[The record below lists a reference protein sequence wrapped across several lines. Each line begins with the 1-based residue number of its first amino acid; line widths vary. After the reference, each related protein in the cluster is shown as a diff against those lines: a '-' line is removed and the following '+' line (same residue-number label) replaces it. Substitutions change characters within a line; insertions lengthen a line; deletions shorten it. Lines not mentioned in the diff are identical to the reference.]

1 MVPLLLSLSLALPSS
16 VPIRGSLDDIAVA
29 GAAVAE
35 CRPPCGAAAA
45 PMAVRGWAVDP
56 SADGGRTPVNVSLVL
71 DGKLVVTG
79 TADRPRPDLVES
91 GVAPDPDHGFS
102 IVLPGPVARQL
113 RTAGQRHVLEARVG
127 AVSLH
132 STKCGGE
139 VTCQNPDPSAADCVD
154 IPQQDCQAEGSYTC
168 IVNAPS
174 WDISGTSGQGNMGYC
189 HQHSPSASG
198 WQCCRVRQNPTP
210 LTPAPPR
217 IAKQYSQ
224 PPAARPKAG
233 TSNLVFFITDDQD
246 VELGSLNAMNTT
258 RSLLADGGTT
268 LHNYFVTT
276 PICCPSRISYL
287 SGRYAHNTGA
297 VATTAAGW

>member
-1 MVPLLLSLSLALPSS
+1 
-16 VPIRGSLDDIAVA
+16 
-29 GAAVAE
+29 
-35 CRPPCGAAAA
+35 
-45 PMAVRGWAVDP
+45 
-56 SADGGRTPVNVSLVL
+56 
-71 DGKLVVTG
+71 
-79 TADRPRPDLVES
+79 
-91 GVAPDPDHGFS
+91 
-102 IVLPGPVARQL
+102 
-113 RTAGQRHVLEARVG
+113 
-127 AVSLH
+127 
-132 STKCGGE
+132 
-139 VTCQNPDPSAADCVD
+139 
-154 IPQQDCQAEGSYTC
+154 
-168 IVNAPS
+168 
-174 WDISGTSGQGNMGYC
+174 MGYC